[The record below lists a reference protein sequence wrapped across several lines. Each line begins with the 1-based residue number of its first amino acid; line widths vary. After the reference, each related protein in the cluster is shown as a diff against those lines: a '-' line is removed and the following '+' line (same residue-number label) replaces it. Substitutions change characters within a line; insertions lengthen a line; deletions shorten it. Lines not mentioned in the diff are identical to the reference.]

1 MKNSK
6 CRKRIF
12 PISPYLPQD
21 RSSGKNSI
29 TISPLPQESHQLW
42 KIDFYRMRQNW
53 KLTPHQDTQSYL
65 PSILLRAIHLLS
77 LRSLPHSLLFLLRWH
92 LILNSKAT
100 SLSYSFSLGISH
112 EYSSVH
118 VNKPVCFLL
127 LIFYYRGLS

>member
-6 CRKRIF
+6 CRKRIS

-21 RSSGKNSI
+21 RSSGRNSI

-42 KIDFYRMRQNW
+42 KIDFYHMRQNW

-77 LRSLPHSLLFLLRWH
+77 LRSLPPSPLFLLRWH

-112 EYSSVH
+112 EYFSVH